1 MDMSAVVGYLTLSC
15 PVQYR
20 NCLLLSGSE
29 DEFLCWMPII
39 VECHSDGCNTT
50 WCVHN
55 WCGSTTFG
63 QRKIHKNW
71 EAIAYMKC
79 STQWTALNCEA
90 TKSLLLEK
98 YLRVPTREWQVH
110 CTFKMNLRDSKLSLI
125 GYVEWRTDMILR
137 SMRYASWTYQQWLE
151 WLMIM
156 RSPFSW
162 KWVNVNSC
170 TLIHLKNATITPCDV
185 CMIDDWIKT
194 SIKYWLSRNEHMIC
208 SAMLICATSLTWRLP
223 SMLCNRATSIHR
235 MSTMK
240 YVMEWHP
247 IALSCMWH
255 VKVNANCEY
264 LSNRYAMN
272 QPRWFGFE

>member
-1 MDMSAVVGYLTLSC
+1 MLSWCCIDWAMQEPTQYPISVPIVRLWGSSGSQMDMSAVVGYLTLSC

-39 VECHSDGCNTT
+39 VNATGAGCDTT

-110 CTFKMNLRDSKLSLI
+110 CTSKMN
-125 GYVEWRTDMILR
+125 
-137 SMRYASWTYQQWLE
+137 
-151 WLMIM
+151 
-156 RSPFSW
+156 
-162 KWVNVNSC
+162 
-170 TLIHLKNATITPCDV
+170 AT
-185 CMIDDWIKT
+185 
-194 SIKYWLSRNEHMIC
+194 R
-208 SAMLICATSLTWRLP
+208 
-223 SMLCNRATSIHR
+223 
-235 MSTMK
+235 
-240 YVMEWHP
+240 
-247 IALSCMWH
+247 
-255 VKVNANCEY
+255 
-264 LSNRYAMN
+264 
-272 QPRWFGFE
+272 